1 MARAAMGCGEEI
13 VLAPAEQRRDE
24 KPGEVEVVERLDRE
38 AGGGEEVLNRQG
50 GREKQAIYAGHRN
63 VFGMETSDDQ
73 RGERAPAA
81 DENENVL
88 GANGTL
94 LLTPQFE
101 GVVEPV
107 ADLLGELAGV
117 ATDRVADPP
126 LLARFVRRHGHLLG
140 IGLPQRDG
148 AGTGGVVRSEEQT
161 AELQSLM
168 RISCAVFCLK

>member
-88 GANGTL
+88 GANETL
-94 LLTPQFE
+94 LLTPNSK
-101 GVVEPV
+101 GVANP
-107 ADLLGELAGV
+107 LGRLGE
-117 ATDRVADPP
+117 
-126 LLARFVRRHGHLLG
+126 
-140 IGLPQRDG
+140 
-148 AGTGGVVRSEEQT
+148 ET
-161 AELQSLM
+161 A
-168 RISCAVFCLK
+168 